1 MVKQSVNRY
10 KKPDW
15 PRPRLPFKDWG
26 RPAWLVL
33 NPVKLA
39 PPGGVLC
46 AVSALSYYLFRQW
59 LGYTM
64 APQDVLV
71 GVSLVF
77 VGGYAV
83 TGIFVWYLLQVA
95 WRELSELPEAPRRA
109 VSAPSMAEALE
120 AETPEPEEL

>member
-1 MVKQSVNRY
+1 
-10 KKPDW
+10 
-15 PRPRLPFKDWG
+15 
-26 RPAWLVL
+26 
-33 NPVKLA
+33 
-39 PPGGVLC
+39 
-46 AVSALSYYLFRQW
+46 
-59 LGYTM
+59 M